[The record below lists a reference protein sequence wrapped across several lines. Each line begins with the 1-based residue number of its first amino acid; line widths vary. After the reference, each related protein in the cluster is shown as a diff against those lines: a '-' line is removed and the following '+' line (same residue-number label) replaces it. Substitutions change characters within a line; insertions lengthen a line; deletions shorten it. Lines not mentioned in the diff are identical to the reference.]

1 MNSKI
6 SSLKEKM
13 RQALNSTMKVI
24 AEDFQTKNK
33 RLKDNDIKDVDVVQ
47 IDNLSSPQDFIRLR
61 AEFDSTALEKKFSN
75 KDIFRNNLP
84 KNSSCKSLYKIA
96 EKTRYELLGSQ
107 MLKGIKKNLNENYY
121 QK

>member
-1 MNSKI
+1 MNNKI

-24 AEDFQTKNK
+24 AEDFQTKGK
-33 RLKDNDIKDVDVVQ
+33 KLKDNDVKDTEVIS

-84 KNSSCKSLYKIA
+84 DPSLK
-96 EKTRYELLGSQ
+96 
-107 MLKGIKKNLNENYY
+107 
-121 QK
+121 